1 MGFGQGLYPGI
12 IRMIIMT
19 QAYEAPDANVILFA
33 PMERIAN
40 YEENRTR
47 DGVIPADDGGFD
59 GGVDLESSIFG

>member
-1 MGFGQGLYPGI
+1 
-12 IRMIIMT
+12 MT